1 MEATIRKARFDDI
14 DRIVELWMEM
24 MSDHHGFEPRLVLT
38 ANAAVEYRKYA
49 SYYIAHADSS
59 VYVAELSNKEVVG
72 YCLAFI
78 SQNLPMFEPETYGFI
93 SDLVVTEKQKRQGIG
108 AALMSH
114 VKQWF
119 QRRAVKN
126 IQLQVY
132 SHNTAG
138 KQFWKKIGF
147 ENFFERL
154 WLDL

>member
-1 MEATIRKARFDDI
+1 MEATIRKARFEDI

-24 MSDHHGFEPRLVLT
+24 MRAHQRFEPRLILA
-38 ANAAVEYRKYA
+38 ANAAGEYRKFV
-49 SYYIAHADSS
+49 SHYIAHADSS
-59 VYVAELSNKEVVG
+59 IYVAERNNNEVVG

-108 AALMSH
+108 AALISQ

>member
-1 MEATIRKARFDDI
+1 METTIRKARLEDI

-24 MSDHHGFEPRLVLT
+24 MSDHQRFDPRLVLA
-38 ANAAVEYRKYA
+38 ANASAEYRKYA

-108 AALMSH
+108 AALISQ

-119 QRRAVKN
+119 QRQAVKN

-147 ENFFERL
+147 ESFFERL
-154 WLDL
+154 WLDI

>member
-1 MEATIRKARFDDI
+1 MEVTIRKARFEDI

-24 MSDHHGFEPRLVLT
+24 MRAHQRFEPRLVLA
-38 ANAAVEYRKYA
+38 ANAAVEYRKFV
-49 SYYIAHADSS
+49 SHYISHADSS
-59 VYVAELSNKEVVG
+59 IYVAERNNNEVVG

-78 SQNLPMFEPETYGFI
+78 SQNLPMFEPETCGFI

-108 AALMSH
+108 AALISQ

-119 QRRAVKN
+119 QRQAVKN

-132 SHNTAG
+132 SHNTVG
-138 KQFWKKIGF
+138 KRFWKKIGF